1 MLGRGAS
8 LAISLGI
15 DERGNQK
22 VLRPLVSQ
30 TTEKRYEGLLT
41 GKDSKQGLTRVHS
54 AVYAIKCRAVTV
66 RSSDSFSATLII
78 VQDVDKSELLALIE
92 YRTVLTPVVAEQELP
107 FTEIPEDPVFD
118 ATLHPTLVCSETY
131 RQLRKTRVSM
141 TNY

>member
-1 MLGRGAS
+1 M
-8 LAISLGI
+8 
-15 DERGNQK
+15 
-22 VLRPLVSQ
+22 
-30 TTEKRYEGLLT
+30 
-41 GKDSKQGLTRVHS
+41 
-54 AVYAIKCRAVTV
+54 
-66 RSSDSFSATLII
+66 
-78 VQDVDKSELLALIE
+78 QDVDKSELLALIE